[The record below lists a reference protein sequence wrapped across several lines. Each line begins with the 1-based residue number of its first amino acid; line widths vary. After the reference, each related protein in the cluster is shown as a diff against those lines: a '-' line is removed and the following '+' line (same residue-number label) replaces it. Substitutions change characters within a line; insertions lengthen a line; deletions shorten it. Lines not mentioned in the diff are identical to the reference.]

1 MHTFKLNEIEVGMRT
16 AKEEDG
22 DGNET
27 EETGGSDD
35 ETVTKITMML
45 RR

>member
-1 MHTFKLNEIEVGMRT
+1 MHTFKLEVGMRK

-35 ETVTKITMML
+35 ETVTNITMML